1 MLIFSFLRIVTRKS
15 SRRSKKNLACTRGSG
30 SLHLDGTREWTE
42 SVSAKIKSRTRWE
55 GSAAGRLP
63 YKLKLL
69 FSTESFRDRLR
80 KTFLLEIL
88 FGRKSFSRRRVSTTK
103 AFHAFHT
110 SSFRLRALSLK
121 MGHAVWSRVI
131 LFNPDEFL
139 FLLNRIY
146 FANAKSNRSF
156 RVDLVGPS
164 RTMLSLLAVQ
174 DYTCAYID
182 TFEHLEVDNSI
193 NIVGSV
199 TAPRATRLEN
209 FTVQLLS
216 TYTRRAT
223 VPRV

>member
-1 MLIFSFLRIVTRKS
+1 MLIFSSLRIVTRKS

-146 FANAKSNRSF
+146 FANQIVRFLWILLVQVELCSRYSPSKIIRARISILSNTWRW
-156 RVDLVGPS
+156 
-164 RTMLSLLAVQ
+164 
-174 DYTCAYID
+174 I
-182 TFEHLEVDNSI
+182 
-193 NIVGSV
+193 
-199 TAPRATRLEN
+199 TR
-209 FTVQLLS
+209 
-216 TYTRRAT
+216 
-223 VPRV
+223 